1 MSDNAPIGCA
11 LVGIAL
17 VVVAASGIGIAKNLH
32 EEQRTCTITEKES
45 VARDKGQEYRVYTE
59 ECGVL
64 KVGDTIW
71 RMHFDSADVYASLT
85 EGERYDLTTTG
96 WRVPFLSWMPN
107 VIEAEPTRAASA
119 TQAP

>member
-17 VVVAASGIGIAKNLH
+17 FAFAASGIGIAKNLH
-32 EEQRTCTITEKES
+32 EENLTCTITEKES
-45 VARDKGQEYRVYTE
+45 VSKGDNGHEYRVFTE

-64 KVGDTIW
+64 KVGDTVW
-71 RMHFDSADVYASLT
+71 RMHFESADVYASLN

-96 WRVPFLSWMPN
+96 WRVPFSSWMPN
-107 VIEAEPTRAASA
+107 VVEAKPV
-119 TQAP
+119 Q